1 MLGKPLVR
9 RSFATSPRGQGFP
22 GDREVPRLSFAC
34 APALASA
41 SPRSRRVFLGQTPG
55 FKAPVTSLSKRKPP
69 DPKPAFFE
77 ARGHAIGTVAGLDW
91 R

>member
-1 MLGKPLVR
+1 MSEGR
-9 RSFATSPRGQGFP
+9 R
-22 GDREVPRLSFAC
+22 
-34 APALASA
+34 
-41 SPRSRRVFLGQTPG
+41 FLG

-77 ARGHAIGTVAGLDW
+77 ARGHAIETVVGLDW